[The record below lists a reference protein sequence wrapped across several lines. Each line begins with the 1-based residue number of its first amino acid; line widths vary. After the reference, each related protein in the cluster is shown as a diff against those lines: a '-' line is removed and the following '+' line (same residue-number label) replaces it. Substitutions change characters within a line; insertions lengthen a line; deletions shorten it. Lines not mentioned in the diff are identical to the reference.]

1 MLLTSVHEMQL
12 FTFESLP
19 NVGRV
24 QHGILGR
31 RGGVSQGAL
40 ASLNLSLAV
49 ADTPE
54 HVAENRRR
62 AYGIFGRN
70 LHSLVHAHL
79 AHGATVAHVTRAQ
92 HGQAMPQADG
102 LITDDPGCGLTMNFA
117 DCAPILLY
125 DPVRG
130 AIGLGHAG
138 WKGTLADV
146 PGSLVRAMQEAFGSR
161 PADLVAAIGP
171 CISGRRYEIDEPIIS
186 GVQRVFPDSADAL
199 LTYPA
204 LDGPAATPRRPHFD
218 LPTANRLN
226 LTRAGVHHI
235 EIAPLC
241 TAERT
246 DLFFSHRAERG
257 RTGRFGVVFLL
268 NA

>member
-1 MLLTSVHEMQL
+1 MLLTQIDEMQL

-19 NVGRV
+19 NAGPVR
-24 QHGILGR
+24 HGILGR

-49 ADTPE
+49 ADKPE

-70 LHSLVHAHL
+70 FHTLVHAHL
-79 AHGATVAHVTRAQ
+79 AHGATVARVTRAE

-125 DPVRG
+125 DPVRR

-146 PGSLVRAMQEAFGSR
+146 PGSLVRAMQAAFGSQA
-161 PADLVAAIGP
+161 ADLLAAIGP
-171 CISGRRYEIDEPIIS
+171 CISGRRYEIDEPVIS
-186 GVQRVFPDSADAL
+186 GVRRAFPAAAETL
-199 LTYPA
+199 LAYPA
-204 LDGPAATPRRPHFD
+204 SDDPAAPSRRPYFD
-218 LPTANRLN
+218 LPAANRLN
-226 LTRAGVHHI
+226 LLRAGVRHI
-235 EIAPLC
+235 ETAPLC

-257 RTGRFGVVFLL
+257 RTGRFGVVFALP
-268 NA
+268 